1 MGPPSARPQPSFY
14 TPPQTTPRSTLPPT
28 LNPSITPASVP
39 EDRIQDAEQLQD
51 ALVSAG
57 VDLKAEEFNLSAMV
71 TPGIATATQSNPF
84 NLPPYSTPAQPQQ
97 RAEEEKVI
105 LNRYVLLQFI
115 DRIGISLLEKYS
127 DDTSCETV

>member
-1 MGPPSARPQPSFY
+1 MGPPSLRPQPSFY
-14 TPPQTTPRSTLPPT
+14 TQPQTTPRSTLPPT
-28 LNPSITPASVP
+28 LNPSMAPASVA

-71 TPGIATATQSNPF
+71 TPGIATATQPNPY
-84 NLPPYSTPAQPQQ
+84 NLPPYSTPTQSQQ
-97 RAEEEKVI
+97 RAEEEKII

-115 DRIGISLLEKYS
+115 DRIGIPLL
-127 DDTSCETV
+127 